1 MYKENA
7 IFKTPADNT
16 KIWRYMD
23 FTKFVDIIDRRK
35 MFFPT
40 VAMLQKIDPFEG
52 SFPKAYI
59 DYFNA
64 NLDDIFTPETWKTFN
79 KESAPKDFSRARK
92 SMSKFV
98 AVSCWNKQD
107 EQSAALWKIYCSTFN
122 GIAIE
127 STIGR
132 LKDSLQSEERG
143 INIGEVEY
151 IDHFSPE
158 PSDLIPKTPVKT
170 PDDILYKV
178 FTYKGKSFN
187 YENEVRAIVE
197 LPKLKKVSQF
207 QAKFIKYHKGYNAKI
222 DPKLLIEKVHL
233 TPMTINKDSKWQK
246 NVVKSVLVKYGLNKK
261 VIIWDKKPV
270 F

>member
-7 IFKTPADNT
+7 VFKTPADNT

-23 FTKFVDIIDRRK
+23 FTKFVDIIDRKK

-40 VAMLQKIDPFEG
+40 VAMLSKIDPFEG
-52 SFPKAYI
+52 SFPKSYI

-64 NLDDIFTPETWKTFN
+64 NIDKIFIPETWMTFN
-79 KESAPKDFSRARK
+79 RASAPKDFSRARK

-107 EQSAALWKIYCSTFN
+107 ESSAALWKIYCSTFN

-132 LKDSLQSEERG
+132 LKDSLQSEERD
-143 INIGEVEY
+143 IYIGEVEY
-151 IDHFSPE
+151 IDHHSPE
-158 PSDLIPKTPVKT
+158 PSGLISKTPGTT
-170 PDDILYKV
+170 PDDILHKVYVYKE
-178 FTYKGKSFN
+178 KSFN
-187 YENEVRAIVE
+187 YENEVRAIVK
-197 LPKLKKVSQF
+197 LPEIKPVNQF
-207 QAKFIKYHKGYNAKI
+207 QFKIIKNHKGYSATI
-222 DPKLLIEKVHL
+222 DPNLLIENIYL
-233 TPMTINKDSKWQK
+233 APMIKDSKWQK
-246 NVVKSVLVKYGLNKK
+246 EVIKSVLEKYGLKKK
-261 VIIWDKKPV
+261 VFISDKKPV